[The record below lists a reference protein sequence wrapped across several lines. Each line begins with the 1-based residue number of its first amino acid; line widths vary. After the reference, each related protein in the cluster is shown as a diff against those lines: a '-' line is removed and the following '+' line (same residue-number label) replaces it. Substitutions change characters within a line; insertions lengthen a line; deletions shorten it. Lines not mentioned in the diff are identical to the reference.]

1 MSLKRKIERHM
12 ANRPTYEMSQQHL
25 DNQALARTAA
35 FGRDRA
41 IMAQEENL
49 EQQSADSI
57 GTASQFSN
65 SASGILATLSSITD
79 SKNSAL
85 RNLAADEA
93 VIQRSKMQDLYGAN
107 TALAEEEDKEF
118 EYNVNMPYQKKL
130 EYLQNRKKRREQVT
144 DQAIGSVVGLLGAG
158 GGGGQGGGQS
168 GGGGGSVIG
177 GLIGSIFSDERLKK
191 NIEAT
196 TYGLNQVL
204 DLKVVEY
211 EYITDP
217 SPQKHHI
224 GLLAQNV
231 LDIIPEAVDE
241 RGKFLKVDYNEIV
254 PVMIKAM
261 QEQNRIILELK
272 SEVEALKQTA

>member
-1 MSLKRKIERHM
+1 MSLKRKIERQL
-12 ANRPTYEMSQQHL
+12 ANRPTYEMSEQYL

-41 IMAQEENL
+41 IMAQEDNL
-49 EQQSADSI
+49 EQQSADAI
-57 GTASQFSN
+57 GVAGQYSN

-85 RNLAADEA
+85 RNLATDEA

-107 TALAEEEDKEF
+107 TAVAEEQDKEF

-130 EYLQNRKKRREQVT
+130 EYLQNRKKRREQMT
-144 DQAIGSVVGLLGAG
+144 DQIVGSVVGLAGSAASAPAG
-158 GGGGQGGGQS
+158 GF
-168 GGGGGSVIG
+168 
-177 GLIGSIFSDERLKK
+177 LTSIFSDERLKK
-191 NIEAT
+191 NIDPT
-196 TYGLNQVL
+196 NYGLNQIL
-204 DLKVVEY
+204 DLKAVEY

-217 SPQKHHI
+217 IPVRHV

-231 LDIIPEAVDE
+231 LENIPEAVDQ

-254 PVMIKAM
+254 PVLIKAM
-261 QEQNRIILELK
+261 QEQNRMILELK
-272 SEVEALKQTA
+272 SELGALKQPA